1 MIELFAV
8 VLNGSIAAAL
18 AVLAVIVVRLFLK
31 RAPGIF
37 SYILWIAVFIRF
49 LMPFSLEAGFGIIP
63 AISVVQM
70 RESHSADVTVHTY
83 TPNELQAESDNGQSG
98 VPGTDSAAQ
107 EDTLYIEEEE
117 SVYLPNETIVE
128 REFEETEYLI
138 SEKKAVSMEINIAGK
153 TMEIPAGIVRMLTYV
168 WFGAALL
175 LILYM
180 ITSYGIFMGRL
191 HRAGGTAVKEEG
203 KKRAFYIWTS
213 NAVKTPFVAGV
224 FCPVIYLPEALGKPQ
239 SELILEHE
247 KVHMKRLDYLVKP
260 AAGFICCIHWFNP
273 FVWIAFYLMERDM
286 ESSCDEAVL
295 RKIGYDRKKEYANT
309 LLGIAEKRVW
319 KPGHPI
325 AFGENSIK
333 SRIKRTVKLKK
344 TKPIVVV
351 LGALVTAAA
360 VMLLLVNRSDG
371 QDDSERLLLV
381 NKSDGQDASERLL
394 PTNRSDNQNDQETAE
409 SVTLPELPE
418 ELEVEEEWTQPE
430 TSAEQSGPADGQEQ
444 AKSQTETESNGDV
457 NTDVEEYLPHE
468 EIYEEIYKEGGGN
481 QITNYVPSRDQFEN
495 ILLTADDH
503 ANVVDTEI
511 VYDYPVVYTRI
522 SDTYGTRIHP
532 ITMEERMHSG
542 IDFAAAAGTA
552 VTAAADGKVIET
564 GFDTY
569 CGNYIIIQHINGDMT
584 YYALCETIIANE
596 GDEVTRGEQIATVGS
611 TGRSTGAHLH
621 FAVSRN
627 GSYVEP
633 QFAENAEE

>member
-1 MIELFAV
+1 MTELFAM

-18 AVLAVIVVRLFLK
+18 AVLAVIAVRLFLK
-31 RAPGIF
+31 KAPGIF

-83 TPNELQAESDNGQSG
+83 TPNELQAENDNGLAG

-117 SVYLPNETIVE
+117 SVYLPNEMIVE
-128 REFEETEYLI
+128 TEYEETEYLI
-138 SEKKAVSMEINIAGK
+138 SDKKAVSMEISIAGN
-153 TMEIPAGIVRMLTYV
+153 TMEIPAQVVRMLTYV

-191 HRAGGTAVKEEG
+191 HRAGGMAVKEEG

-213 NAVKTPFVAGV
+213 DAVKTPFVAGV
-224 FCPVIYLPEALGKPQ
+224 FCPVIYLPEALGNPQ
-239 SELILEHE
+239 RELILEHE

-260 AAGFICCIHWFNP
+260 VAGFICCIHWFNP
-273 FVWIAFYLMERDM
+273 LVWIAFYLMERDM

-309 LLGIAEKRVW
+309 LLSIAETRVW

-344 TKPIVVV
+344 TNPIVVV
-351 LGALVTAAA
+351 LGVVVTAAA

-371 QDDSERLLLV
+371 QDDSKRLLLM
-381 NKSDGQDASERLL
+381 
-394 PTNRSDNQNDQETAE
+394 NRSDSQKDQETAE
-409 SVTLPELPE
+409 PVTLPE

-430 TSAEQSGPADGQEQ
+430 TSAEQSGSADGQEQ
-444 AKSQTETESNGDV
+444 AKTQTEIESNADV
-457 NTDVEEYLPHE
+457 NADVEEYLPHE

-495 ILLTADDH
+495 ILLQEDDNTA
-503 ANVVDTEI
+503 VVLVGI
-511 VYDYPVVYTRI
+511 LYDYPVDYTRI

-532 ITMEERMHSG
+532 LTMEERMHSG
-542 IDFAAAAGTA
+542 IDFAAAAGTT

-564 GFDTY
+564 GFDVY

-633 QFAENAEE
+633 QFAENIEE